1 MRATAAKYYLSV
13 NICISCKKTLI
24 FSFCTSKSH
33 TLEQANLFAFYSS
46 NDNRSVHNHL
56 LYAPLALRKARGRTS
71 VPLVSQCGR
80 RSEQR
85 VPQKHKKK
93 FKKYDT
99 PVCASVNLSKSIS
112 RFYWVWQLCSL
123 CGVQWVVNR
132 FVAQKASFIKCQW
145 IYYVRRKRIAC
156 APFIRA
162 FR

>member
-93 FKKYDT
+93 
-99 PVCASVNLSKSIS
+99 
-112 RFYWVWQLCSL
+112 
-123 CGVQWVVNR
+123 
-132 FVAQKASFIKCQW
+132 
-145 IYYVRRKRIAC
+145 
-156 APFIRA
+156 
-162 FR
+162 